1 MLPDPALLLAIAA
14 TAAIVLVL
22 TTRRTFRYENCSVVM
37 YSSRLKRWSKRERL
51 QPLGLRDGIHLY
63 RDQKGRIWR
72 IQPATF
78 EKLLSSERYWRL
90 TLSLRLCYPVVSPG
104 DKIA

>member
-72 IQPATF
+72 IQRSR
-78 EKLLSSERYWRL
+78 SSCAGSRGSL
-90 TLSLRLCYPVVSPG
+90 TPRRRSCWS
-104 DKIA
+104 DS

>member
-37 YSSRLKRWSKRERL
+37 
-51 QPLGLRDGIHLY
+51 
-63 RDQKGRIWR
+63 
-72 IQPATF
+72 
-78 EKLLSSERYWRL
+78 
-90 TLSLRLCYPVVSPG
+90 
-104 DKIA
+104 

>member
-14 TAAIVLVL
+14 VAAIVLVL

-72 IQPATF
+72 WANRSRRSRMPR
-78 EKLLSSERYWRL
+78 S
-90 TLSLRLCYPVVSPG
+90 
-104 DKIA
+104 